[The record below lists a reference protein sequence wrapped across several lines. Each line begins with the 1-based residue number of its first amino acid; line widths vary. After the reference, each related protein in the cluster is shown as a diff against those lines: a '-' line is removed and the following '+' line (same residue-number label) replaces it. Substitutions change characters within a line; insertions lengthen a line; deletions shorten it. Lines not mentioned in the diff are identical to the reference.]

1 MRILLYILMQ
11 IAVLVVVSIVGSIIL
26 SLFGISLSG
35 SSYTGLLVMCAIF
48 GCVGSLISLFMS
60 KSMCKRAFGVRTLVS
75 PTNDREAFLIETVSE
90 LAQRAGLN
98 MPEVGI
104 YESND
109 LNAFATGHNRNAALV
124 AVSSALLY
132 NMNENEIKGV
142 LGHEISHVANG
153 DMVTMTLLQGVLNTF
168 VYFFSYIV
176 SMAISAAMS
185 GRSSDSE
192 ESSPGVGNPF
202 VFYMVNSL
210 CQVVFGILANML
222 LMWFSRW
229 REYRADA
236 GSARL
241 EGKNCMIEA
250 LEALKRATS
259 VQTKQEGQFSAFCIN
274 GASGLSE
281 LFMSHPTLDK
291 RIAALRLVNT
301 F

>member
-11 IAVLVVVSIVGSIIL
+11 IAVLVVVSIVGSIIF
-26 SLFGISLSG
+26 SLFGISMSG

-75 PTNDREAFLIETVSE
+75 PTNSREAFLLQTVSE
-90 LAQRAGLN
+90 LANRSGLN

-109 LNAFATGHNRNAALV
+109 LNAFATGHNKDAALV

-168 VYFFSYIV
+168 VYFFSYIE
-176 SMAISAAMS
+176 SMAVSAALS
-185 GRSSDSE
+185 GRSSDDEDSG
-192 ESSPGVGNPF
+192 SSVGNPF

-210 CQVVFGILANML
+210 FQIVFGILANL
-222 LMWFSRW
+222 ILMWFSRW

-236 GSARL
+236 GSAKL

>member
-11 IAVLVVVSIVGSIIL
+11 IAVLVVVSIVGSIIF
-26 SLFGISLSG
+26 SLFGISMSG

-75 PTNDREAFLIETVSE
+75 PTNSREAFLLQTVSE
-90 LAQRAGLN
+90 LANRSGLN

-109 LNAFATGHNRNAALV
+109 LNAFATGHNKDAALV

-168 VYFFSYIV
+168 VYFFSYIA
-176 SMAISAAMS
+176 SMAVSAVLS
-185 GRSSDSE
+185 GRSSDDEDSG
-192 ESSPGVGNPF
+192 SSVGNPF

-210 CQVVFGILANML
+210 FQIVFGILANL
-222 LMWFSRW
+222 ILMWFSRW

-236 GSARL
+236 GAAQALGSPAPMINALARL
-241 EGKNCMIEA
+241 GGQQPSELPGNVKGFGISGGMGSLFATHPPIEA
-250 LEALKRATS
+250 
-259 VQTKQEGQFSAFCIN
+259 
-274 GASGLSE
+274 
-281 LFMSHPTLDK
+281 
-291 RIAALRLVNT
+291 RIKALRELQN
-301 F
+301 

>member
-11 IAVLVVVSIVGSIIL
+11 IAVLVVVSIVGSIIF
-26 SLFGISLSG
+26 SLFGISMSG

-75 PTNDREAFLIETVSE
+75 PTNSREAFLLQTVSE
-90 LAQRAGLN
+90 LANRSGLN

-109 LNAFATGHNRNAALV
+109 LNAFATGHNKDAALV

-168 VYFFSYIV
+168 VYFFSYIA
-176 SMAISAAMS
+176 SMAVSAALS
-185 GRSSDSE
+185 GRSSDDEDSG
-192 ESSPGVGNPF
+192 SSVGNPF

-210 CQVVFGILANML
+210 FQIVFG
-222 LMWFSRW
+222 
-229 REYRADA
+229 
-236 GSARL
+236 GSAKL
-241 EGKNCMIEA
+241 EVKNCMIEA

>member
-11 IAVLVVVSIVGSIIL
+11 IAVLVVVSIVGSIIF
-26 SLFGISLSG
+26 SLFGISMSG

-75 PTNDREAFLIETVSE
+75 PTNSREAFLLQTVSE
-90 LAQRAGLN
+90 LANRSGLN

-109 LNAFATGHNRNAALV
+109 LNAFATGHNKDAALV

-168 VYFFSYIV
+168 VYFFSYIA
-176 SMAISAAMS
+176 SMAVSAALS
-185 GRSSDSE
+185 GRSSDDEDSG
-192 ESSPGVGNPF
+192 SSVGNPF

-210 CQVVFGILANML
+210 FQIAFGILANL
-222 LMWFSRW
+222 ILMWFSRW

-236 GSARL
+236 GSAKL

>member
-11 IAVLVVVSIVGSIIL
+11 IAVLVVVSIVGSIIF
-26 SLFGISLSG
+26 SLFGISMSG

-75 PTNDREAFLIETVSE
+75 PTNSREAFLLQTVSE
-90 LAQRAGLN
+90 LANRSGLN

-109 LNAFATGHNRNAALV
+109 LNAFATGHNKDAALV

-168 VYFFSYIV
+168 VYFFSYIS
-176 SMAISAAMS
+176 SMAVSAALS
-185 GRSSDSE
+185 GRSSDDEDSG
-192 ESSPGVGNPF
+192 SSVGNPF

-210 CQVVFGILANML
+210 FQIVFGILANL
-222 LMWFSRW
+222 ILMWFSRW

-236 GSARL
+236 GSAKL

>member
-11 IAVLVVVSIVGSIIL
+11 IAVLVVVSIVGSIIF
-26 SLFGISLSG
+26 SLFGISMSG

-75 PTNDREAFLIETVSE
+75 PTNSREAFLLQTVSE
-90 LAQRAGLN
+90 LANRSGLN

-109 LNAFATGHNRNAALV
+109 LNAFATGHNKDAALV

-168 VYFFSYIV
+168 VYFFSYIA
-176 SMAISAAMS
+176 SMAVSAALS
-185 GRSSDSE
+185 GRSSDDEDSG
-192 ESSPGVGNPF
+192 SSVGNPF

-210 CQVVFGILANML
+210 FQIVFGILANL
-222 LMWFSRW
+222 ILMWFSRW
-229 REYRADA
+229 REYMADA
-236 GSARL
+236 GSAKL

-291 RIAALRLVNT
+291 RIAALRLVNA